1 MSPFGLYLLGVIV
14 LIGGLAYVAWL
25 MQVPPQWIV
34 AGVIV
39 VLGLG
44 ILGAAKHAQRRGPPH

>member
-1 MSPFGLYLLGVIV
+1 MSSFALYLLGVIV

-25 MQVPPQWIV
+25 VHVPPQWIV

-44 ILGAAKHAQRRGPPH
+44 ILGAAKNTQRRGPP